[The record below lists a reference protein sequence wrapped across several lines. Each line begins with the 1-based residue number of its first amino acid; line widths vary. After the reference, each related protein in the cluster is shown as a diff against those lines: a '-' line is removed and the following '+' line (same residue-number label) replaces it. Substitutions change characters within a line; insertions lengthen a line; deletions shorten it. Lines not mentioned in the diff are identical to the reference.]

1 MIIGVP
7 KEIKISENRVG
18 ITEAGVKQL
27 VKEGHTVIIEKD
39 AGVGSQITNEQYE
52 KAGAK
57 IIGTKAEVYK
67 TADMIMKVKEP
78 LPDEYELLRENQI
91 LYTYL
96 HLAAEPKL
104 TKVLCERKVKSI
116 AYETIQLED
125 GSLPLLKPMSEVAG
139 RMATQIGAF
148 YLQKDHGGKG
158 VLLGGVTG
166 VKPAKVT
173 IIGGGVVGTNAAK
186 MAVGLGAA
194 VTILDVNTARLEYLD
209 DIFQGRL
216 MTLYSNTKNIE
227 ESVRDCDLLIGG
239 VLITGHKAPTLV
251 SKELVSSMSKGSVV
265 VDVAVDQ
272 GGCIETCK
280 PTSHQHPT
288 YDVDGVI
295 HYCVPNMPGVV
306 PRTSTYAL
314 TNVTLKYASQL
325 AAMGVEDAIAKN
337 KNLYKTPD
345 QIKEYFT
352 NEINSVIWATDKRE
366 QFGFSNKD
374 YSLVFN
380 MKDFYALIMAGG
392 VGSRFWPISRTSK
405 PKQFIDILG
414 TGKTHG
420 AREWST
426 S

>member
-18 ITEAGVKQL
+18 ITEAGVKQF
-27 VKEGHTVIIEKD
+27 VKEGHTVYIEKD
-39 AGVGSQITNEQYE
+39 AGLGSQITNEQYE
-52 KAGAK
+52 KSGAK
-57 IIGTKAEVYK
+57 ILDTKAEVYQK
-67 TADMIMKVKEP
+67 ADMIMKVKEP
-78 LPDEYELLRENQI
+78 LPDEYDLMRENQI
-91 LYTYL
+91 MYTYL

-104 TKVLCERKVKSI
+104 TKVLCERKVKAV

-158 VLLGGVTG
+158 ILMGGVTG
-166 VKPAKVT
+166 VRPAKVT

-194 VTILDVNTARLEYLD
+194 VTVLDTNAARLEYLD

-216 MTLYSNTKNIE
+216 MTLYSNAKNIE
-227 ESVRDCDLLIGG
+227 EAVRDCDLLIGG

-251 SKELVSSMSKGSVV
+251 SKELVSSMPKGSVV

-288 YDVDGVI
+288 YEVDGVI

-314 TNVTLKYASQL
+314 TNVTLKYGSML
-325 AAMGVEDAIAKN
+325 AAMGVEDAVAKDPALAKGVN
-337 KNLYKTPD
+337 VYGGYVAYEPVARDL
-345 QIKEYFT
+345 QMEY
-352 NEINSVIWATDKRE
+352 RP
-366 QFGFSNKD
+366 FGK
-374 YSLVFN
+374 
-380 MKDFYALIMAGG
+380 
-392 VGSRFWPISRTSK
+392 
-405 PKQFIDILG
+405 
-414 TGKTHG
+414 
-420 AREWST
+420 
-426 S
+426 